1 MTTQSNR
8 PPLSG
13 PRPAGSGSPGFRPG
27 GGRSGPGGGRSG
39 PGGGRSGPGGGRS
52 GPGGGRSGPGGVR
65 SGRPRYYSRRKIC
78 GFCVDHIEYIDYK
91 DIERFRRYVTDR
103 WKIESRRKTGVCSK
117 HQRALANAIKRARH
131 LALIPFSPDH
141 DGPPMRWP
149 RESTPSYR
157 GGGRDGSSSYRGGGR
172 DGSSSY
178 RGGGREGGGGRYR

>member
-1 MTTQSNR
+1 M
-8 PPLSG
+8 
-13 PRPAGSGSPGFRPG
+13 AA
-27 GGRSGPGGGRSG
+27 
-39 PGGGRSGPGGGRS
+39 
-52 GPGGGRSGPGGVR
+52 GVR
-65 SGRPRYYSRRKIC
+65 VAAEAEAEAASADVAADPGTIAAGRYC

-131 LALIPFSPDH
+131 LALVPFSPDH

-157 GGGRDGSSSYRGGGR
+157 GDRGGRDGSSSYRGGR

-178 RGGGREGGGGRYR
+178 RGGREGSRGRYS